1 MFARVL
7 PPLVAAL
14 VLLVAPS
21 ARAGVPDAV
30 VEALRDDPVYVH
42 PDVDSALTQSEVR
55 ELRKRIEESATG
67 PIRVAVLPPAAVQE
81 AGGSAEAAIVQIAG
95 RVRKLGVY
103 AVVVPGTGSD
113 AFRAASNGVVRGEE
127 ARVAAA
133 RAAQANGDA
142 VGPLLIDFVT
152 DIGASDSG
160 DTAAASPA
168 RQSSQTR
175 DGGGGIGAGALV
187 LLAIG
192 ALLGGAL
199 VVGGEWKAGT
209 VLTVATWEVRRP
221 RLLGAR
227 LLACGILAPTIAIGL
242 LGLFVAGTLPVVLTK
257 GSTAGIDGAWLAGFA
272 GTVGRGLLVVT
283 FAAVLGAAIASIA
296 RGATAA
302 FVVLF
307 ALNAVI
313 EPAIRGWFPGV
324 SGWLLGENLAA
335 LVGGEVL
342 DGDGFRRGPGVAG
355 VLLAVYVTAV
365 LVAAT
370 AIFDRRDLGSA
381 A

>member
-1 MFARVL
+1 MTTTRIPFRSLLASELRRCLSRRAVHVL
-7 PPLVAAL
+7 IGIALLGIVAMA
-14 VLLVAPS
+14 VL
-21 ARAGVPDAV
+21 AV
-30 VEALRDDPVYVH
+30 VLTDPAQISPPGDGGEYNEGH
-42 PDVDSALTQSEVR
+42 IANLVDLW
-55 ELRKRIEESATG
+55 
-67 PIRVAVLPPAAVQE
+67 
-81 AGGSAEAAIVQIAG
+81 
-95 RVRKLGVY
+95 LG
-103 AVVVPGTGSD
+103 
-113 AFRAASNGVVRGEE
+113 
-127 ARVAAA
+127 
-133 RAAQANGDA
+133 
-142 VGPLLIDFVT
+142 
-152 DIGASDSG
+152 
-160 DTAAASPA
+160 
-168 RQSSQTR
+168 
-175 DGGGGIGAGALV
+175 DGGGVIIQPIV

-283 FAAVLGAAIASIA
+283 FAALLGGAIASIA